1 MQSRALRYFLAVYDC
16 GNLSVAAEKVNIT
29 QPALSKA
36 IQALEAQLGVK
47 LFDRRPHGVVPTR
60 YGDILVRHARRMD
73 FEYRHALA
81 EIDAAGGGAH
91 SLLRI
96 GAGPLWYSYLLPQVL
111 GRFLTDYPTARVR
124 VQSGVISTLVPALQ
138 AGQVDLICT
147 TLDFPPQAGI
157 LREPVIEVSHTVI
170 ARRDHP
176 LHASAGPGASAS
188 PADIARFRWIT
199 LADDEVGS
207 GRIHSYFAANG
218 VPPPRFAIE
227 TSSPTHMFEMLA
239 RIDLLAH
246 IPVRM
251 VPLARRFGLEPI
263 PVDGTFW
270 TAEAGIC
277 YRQTDIPAPHLE
289 RIVSMIRALGTKLR
303 DNSGLTEWE

>member
-1 MQSRALRYFLAVYDC
+1 M
-16 GNLSVAAEKVNIT
+16 
-29 QPALSKA
+29 
-36 IQALEAQLGVK
+36 
-47 LFDRRPHGVVPTR
+47 VPTR
-60 YGDILVRHARRMD
+60 HGDILVRHARRME

-81 EIDAAGGGAH
+81 EIAAAGGAH

-96 GAGPLWYSYLLPQVL
+96 GAGPLWYTYLLPQVL
-111 GRFLTDYPTARVR
+111 GRFLADHPQARVR
-124 VQSGVISTLVPALQ
+124 VQSGVISTLVPTLQ
-138 AGQVDLICT
+138 AGQFDLICT

-157 LREPVIEVSHTVI
+157 VREPVIEASHTVM

-176 LHASAGPGASAS
+176 LHARAEAGS
-188 PADIARFRWIT
+188 PATAADLSRFRWIT

-207 GRIHSYFAANG
+207 GRIQSYFAANG
-218 VPPPRFAIE
+218 VPPRFAIE

-263 PVDGTFW
+263 PVDGAFW

-277 YRQTDIPAPHLE
+277 YRQTDIPAPNLE
-289 RIVSMIRALGTKLR
+289 RMVASIRALGVDLR
-303 DNSGLTEWE
+303 NDPGAAMD